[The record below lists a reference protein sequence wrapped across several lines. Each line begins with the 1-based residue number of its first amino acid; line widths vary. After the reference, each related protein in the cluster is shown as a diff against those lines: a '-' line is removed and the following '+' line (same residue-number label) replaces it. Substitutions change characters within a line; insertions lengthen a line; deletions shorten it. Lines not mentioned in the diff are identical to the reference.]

1 MKQYHNWK
9 RVMLA
14 WLLLFIV
21 IALLPFNAF
30 SQPHPEPVD
39 VDVSSSTPQ
48 WGQGLSYTVYVKATR
63 NVYVSVKVA
72 VRVPGQG
79 WGNWTELWKGYL
91 SAGESK
97 ALNGYETRTP
107 TEVGDYVISVEVFYY
122 SSNDYMIIG
131 GEEYFASYDTVFVRK
146 FANDMYNT
154 LKQNYTQLLTKYQD
168 METSYEKLKSD
179 YNSLQESFSQLKV
192 RCNDLNS
199 SYQSLKS
206 DYNKLQSDYSY
217 LRENNIRL
225 EGSLETTRVI
235 ATALGVA
242 LAVATLLAMI
252 GWKKAFSSRSH

>member
-1 MKQYHNWK
+1 MKQYHNLK
-9 RVMLA
+9 RDMLA
-14 WLLLFIV
+14 WLLLFVV
-21 IALLPFNAF
+21 ITLLPFNAF
-30 SQPHPEPVD
+30 SQPYPVD
-39 VDVSSSTPQ
+39 AYVFSSTPQ
-48 WGQGLSYTVYVKATR
+48 WGQGLSYSVYVKATR
-63 NVYVSVKVA
+63 DVYVSVDVS
-72 VRVPGQG
+72 VYVPGKG
-79 WGNWTELWKGYL
+79 WGNWTELWEGFL

-97 ALNGYETRTP
+97 VLDGYEARTP
-107 TEVGDYVISVEVFYY
+107 TEIGDYVIWVDVLFR
-122 SSNDYMIIG
+122 SSNDYMVVG
-131 GEEYFASYDTVFVRK
+131 GQEYSARYDVVYVRK
-146 FANDMYNT
+146 FANGMYNT

-206 DYNKLQSDYSY
+206 DYNKLQSDYSS

-242 LAVATLLAMI
+242 LAVATLLAII
-252 GWKKAFSSRSH
+252 GWKKAFSSRAH